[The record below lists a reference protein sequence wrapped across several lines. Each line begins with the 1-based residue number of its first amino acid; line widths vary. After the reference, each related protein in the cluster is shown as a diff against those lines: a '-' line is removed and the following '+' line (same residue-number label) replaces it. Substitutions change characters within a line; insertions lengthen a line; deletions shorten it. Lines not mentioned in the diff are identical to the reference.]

1 MNLKNIHTLYYKH
14 SKINLSLQFK
24 LFNEHKYTM
33 SKNSK
38 FKGTGVAIIT
48 PFNKDNSVDYK
59 ALGKL
64 VDHIVKGGAEYI
76 VALGTTGESVTLTKE
91 EKQSVVAHVIESVDK
106 RAPIV
111 LGLGG
116 NNTQEILNSLKRSA
130 DFNHIDA
137 ILSVSPYYNKPNQ
150 RGIYQH
156 YKAISEETPVP
167 VILYNV
173 PGRTSSNITA
183 DTTLKLAEEFK
194 NIIAI
199 KEASGNLEQCMK
211 IIKHKPKD
219 FLVIS
224 GDDMLTL
231 PMIASGADGVIS
243 VVANAFPKD
252 FSEMTREILAGNV
265 KEAQKLHYKLTDI
278 IEQLFAD
285 GNPAGVKTVLEIMKI
300 CLANVRLPLVKVNKA
315 TQNAL
320 TELVEMYK

>member
-1 MNLKNIHTLYYKH
+1 
-14 SKINLSLQFK
+14 
-24 LFNEHKYTM
+24 M

-38 FKGTGVAIIT
+38 FKGTGVAIVT
-48 PFNKDNSVDYK
+48 PFNKDGSIDYK
-59 ALGKL
+59 SLNKL
-64 VDHIVKGGAEYI
+64 VDFIIKGGVEY
-76 VALGTTGESVTLTKE
+76 VVVLGTTGESVTLSKE
-91 EKQSVVAHVIESVDK
+91 EKQSVVTHVIENVNK
-106 RAPIV
+106 RVPIV

-116 NNTQEILNSLKRSA
+116 NNTQEILSA
-130 DFNHIDA
+130 FKKSSDFNNIDA

-156 YKAISEETPVP
+156 YKAIAEASPLP
-167 VILYNV
+167 IILYNV
-173 PGRTSSNITA
+173 PGRTSSNVTA
-183 DTTLKLAEEFK
+183 DTTIKLATDFK
-194 NIIAI
+194 NIIAV

-211 IIKHKPKD
+211 IVKHRPKD

-231 PMIASGADGVIS
+231 PMIAAGADGVIS

-252 FSEMTREILAGNV
+252 FSEMTRQILAGNV

-285 GNPAGVKTVLEIMKI
+285 GNPAGIKAVLEMMKI
-300 CLANVRLPLVKVNKA
+300 CSPTVRLPLVNVNKA

-320 TELVEMYK
+320 KEMVEMYK

>member
-1 MNLKNIHTLYYKH
+1 
-14 SKINLSLQFK
+14 
-24 LFNEHKYTM
+24 M
-33 SKNSK
+33 SKNLK

-48 PFNKDNSVDYK
+48 PFNNKDTSIDYK

-64 VDHIVKGGAEYI
+64 VDFIIKGGAEYI
-76 VALGTTGESVTLTKE
+76 VALGTTGESVTLSKE
-91 EKQSVVAHVIESVDK
+91 EKQSVVTHIIENVNK
-106 RAPIV
+106 RVPIV

-116 NNTQEILNSLKRSA
+116 NNTQEILNSLKKTS

-156 YKAISEETPVP
+156 YKAISEASPVP
-167 VILYNV
+167 IILYNV

-183 DTTLKLAEEFK
+183 ETTLKLADEFK

-211 IIKHKPKD
+211 IIKYKPKD

-252 FSEMTREILAGNV
+252 FSEMTRQILAGNV

-285 GNPAGVKTVLEIMKI
+285 GNPAGVKAVLEMMKI
-300 CLANVRLPLVKVNKA
+300 CSSNVRLPLVKVNKA

-320 TELVEMYK
+320 TELVGMYK

>member
-1 MNLKNIHTLYYKH
+1 
-14 SKINLSLQFK
+14 
-24 LFNEHKYTM
+24 M
-33 SKNSK
+33 SKNIK
-38 FKGTGVAIIT
+38 FRGTGVAIIT
-48 PFNKDNSVDYK
+48 PFNKDNSIDNK
-59 ALGKL
+59 SLGKL
-64 VDHIVKGGAEYI
+64 VDFIIKGGVEYI
-76 VALGTTGESVTLTKE
+76 VALGTTGESVTLSKE
-91 EKQSVVAHVIESVDK
+91 EKQTVIKHVIETVDK
-106 RAPIV
+106 RVPIV

-116 NNTQEILNSLKRSA
+116 NNTQEILDAFKNPS

-156 YKAISEETPVP
+156 YKAISETSPVP

-173 PGRTSSNITA
+173 PGRTSSNIA
-183 DTTLKLAEEFK
+183 AETTLKLADEFK

-231 PMIASGADGVIS
+231 PMIASGAEGVIS

-252 FSEMTREILAGNV
+252 FSEMTRKILAGDV
-265 KEAQKLHYKLTDI
+265 KEAQALHYKLTDI

-285 GNPAGVKTVLEIMKI
+285 GNPAGVKAVLEMMNI
-300 CLANVRLPLVKVNKA
+300 CSANVRLPLVRVNKA

-320 TELVEMYK
+320 TELMEVYQ